1 MTPAHIHIDIDHLT
15 KRYGNKTAIDDL
27 SLRIGPGELY
37 CFLGRNG
44 AGKTTTIQTVIGQ
57 KNPTSG
63 DIRIS
68 GVSVGSPEIQHVRRS
83 VGYLAEQPVLYEYLT
98 GREFL
103 LFIAELYGV
112 KPSRLGWIDEQLD
125 RFELSCDADVLVK
138 GYSTGMKK
146 KIAFL
151 AAFLYQPDILL
162 LDEPTGGLDAASA
175 RLVKDLMVEARDSG
189 KLVFFTTHVMEIAER
204 LADRIAVIHHGR
216 LIADGTL
223 QDLRRLF
230 GRAAGES
237 LEDIFLRITAGG
249 AVRSGGERLSPADCL
264 HPRWGDR

>member
-1 MTPAHIHIDIDHLT
+1 
-15 KRYGNKTAIDDL
+15 
-27 SLRIGPGELY
+27 
-37 CFLGRNG
+37 
-44 AGKTTTIQTVIGQ
+44 
-57 KNPTSG
+57 
-63 DIRIS
+63 
-68 GVSVGSPEIQHVRRS
+68 
-83 VGYLAEQPVLYEYLT
+83 
-98 GREFL
+98 
-103 LFIAELYGV
+103 
-112 KPSRLGWIDEQLD
+112 
-125 RFELSCDADVLVK
+125 
-138 GYSTGMKK
+138 MKK

-249 AVRSGGERLSPADCL
+249 AVRSGGERLSLADCL

>member
-1 MTPAHIHIDIDHLT
+1 MTPALPHIDIDHLT
-15 KRYGNKTAIDDL
+15 KRYGDRTAIDDL
-27 SLRIGPGELY
+27 SLRIGPGELC

-44 AGKTTTIQTVIGQ
+44 AGKTTTIQTVIGH

-63 DIRIS
+63 DVRIS
-68 GVSVGSPEIQHVRRS
+68 GVSVGSPEIQRVRRS

-125 RFELSCDADVLVK
+125 RFELSCDADALVK
-138 GYSTGMKK
+138 CYSMGMRK
-146 KIAFL
+146 KIAVL
-151 AAFLYQPDILL
+151 AAFLYPPDILL

-216 LIADGTL
+216 LIAEGTL

-230 GRAAGES
+230 ARTASES

-249 AVRSGGERLSPADCL
+249 VVRSSTKGPRAADRWSPL
-264 HPRWGDR
+264 RGDT